1 MSATRYPIPQ
11 VGTQDWLTLAAMLR
25 GMADESQLRAN
36 DLIRPDD
43 MRAGHQATADA
54 YQFAA
59 MMIEQQYYSAK

>member
-1 MSATRYPIPQ
+1 
-11 VGTQDWLTLAAMLR
+11 MLR